1 MVDINLAK
9 RSETTLSPEESPK
22 GVIVK
27 RENQTDI
34 QVYKEVLS
42 DRFAEAKSAEEYE
55 RILELR
61 RIVQQL
67 DVETRK
73 LDFAEKSAEIQL
85 KEAERQNLLQQSQQ
99 VVASIA
105 SIGVG
110 IYFLQSIPLA
120 GLLFLI
126 LGLAKPLGYS
136 LSEIGRLLDR
146 LKGFPKISDDFLNNS
161 QEREDSENER
171 T

>member
-67 DVETRK
+67 V
-73 LDFAEKSAEIQL
+73 
-85 KEAERQNLLQQSQQ
+85 
-99 VVASIA
+99 
-105 SIGVG
+105 
-110 IYFLQSIPLA
+110 
-120 GLLFLI
+120 LFQ
-126 LGLAKPLGYS
+126 
-136 LSEIGRLLDR
+136 LLDD
-146 LKGFPKISDDFLNNS
+146 G
-161 QEREDSENER
+161 
-171 T
+171 